1 LSHNVTLSVVG
12 SVAMV
17 LLAGCVTDKQ
27 AAEPAPQS
35 DVIEQIREVDLT
47 PRFARGVGSAVPVF
61 SDSGPRAAT
70 YNGDGSTGI
79 KRSPQVNASEA
90 GQDVTGAI
98 PPRAQTGKGDPG
110 YEMNFENAPIA
121 TVAKSILADILGI
134 GYTID
139 PRVQGTIS
147 LSSARPVPR
156 KDLIYVLESA
166 LRASNV
172 ALVRDGQGYRLIPSA
187 EAVASGSI
195 DQTQDPD
202 AGFGVSVLPLQFVSA
217 QTLTKLL
224 ENFAAKPGMI
234 RAESSRNLLV
244 IQGSSADRRAA
255 IDTALNFDADWMAG
269 QSVGIYPVSNSTPEP
284 VIAELERIVDS
295 GEGGLSQNLVKL
307 QPIARQNAILAVVR
321 KPELLKRVATWI
333 ERLDR
338 AGTAGTGVKV
348 YRMRYGDAR
357 QVAGLLNDIFLGGS
371 TGGIDASTNQLIP
384 GGGAVATSSGRSGFG
399 SSSSGSQTLG
409 MQQQNSSST
418 PNSFDSRFGDAGGT
432 RLAQT
437 TGTGPSIGGS
447 RFGTSSA
454 GAAAAG
460 AGGNSGAILANVRIS
475 PDVVNNALLIYAN
488 QENYRLI
495 ERALQQIDRPQLQ
508 VAVDATIAEVTLN
521 DQLSY
526 GVQFFLTS
534 KSVGLGP
541 DKGSAMNTIS
551 GPAAASSAASAV
563 GAAAINRVLPG
574 FNFLVGTEA
583 DPRVILDALRTVT
596 DVKVLSTPSV
606 VVIDNQFA
614 SLLVGDQIPVQTQS
628 AVSVIAPGAPVVNNI
643 DYRNTG
649 VILRVA
655 PRITANGNVLLDVEQ
670 EISAVAD
677 TPTASTLTPT
687 VSQRKVRSSIG
698 VANGQTVL
706 LAGLISERENR
717 TRLGIPGL
725 DQIPYLGDVFAHT
738 NGTLQRTELIVFIRP
753 KIIRNGVDASRIAQ
767 DLRAKMRGFIP
778 YVPPPRPP
786 RMPPPPP
793 PLGPLPYPPEA
804 PRR

>member
-1 LSHNVTLSVVG
+1 MSHNVTLSVVG
-12 SVAMV
+12 SVAVV

-35 DVIEQIREVDLT
+35 AVIEQIREVDLT
-47 PRFARGVGSAVPVF
+47 PRFPRGVGSGFPVV
-61 SDSGPRAAT
+61 SDSSPRAAT
-70 YNGDGSTGI
+70 YNGDGSPGI
-79 KRSPQVNASEA
+79 KRAPQAASEA
-90 GQDVTGAI
+90 GQDVTGAL
-98 PPRAQTGKGDPG
+98 PPRAPSGKGEQG

-134 GYTID
+134 SYTID

-156 KDLIYVLESA
+156 KDLIYALESA
-166 LRASNV
+166 LRTSNV

-195 DQTQDPD
+195 DQAQDPD
-202 AGFGVSVLPLQFVSA
+202 AGFGVSVVPLQFVSA

-234 RAESSRNLLV
+234 RAEASRNLLV

-255 IDTALNFDADWMAG
+255 IDTVLSFDADWMAG

-284 VIAELERIVDS
+284 VIAELERIIDS
-295 GEGGLSQNLVKL
+295 GEGGLAQNLVKL
-307 QPIARQNAILAVVR
+307 QPIARQNAILVVAR
-321 KPELLKRVATWI
+321 KPDLLKRVATWV

-357 QVAGLLNDIFLGGS
+357 QVAALLNDIFLGGA
-371 TGGIDASTNQLIP
+371 TGGLDSSTNQLVP
-384 GGGAVATSSGRSGFG
+384 GGGAVASSSGRPGF
-399 SSSSGSQTLG
+399 SNSPSFSGSGTTG
-409 MQQQNSSST
+409 MQPGAPGGTS
-418 PNSFDSRFGDAGGT
+418 SFDSRFGDAGGS

-437 TGTGPSIGGS
+437 TGSGQSYANNRLGTSTPNLAANGSGGS
-447 RFGTSSA
+447 A
-454 GAAAAG
+454 
-460 AGGNSGAILANVRIS
+460 AILANVRIS

-495 ERALQQIDRPQLQ
+495 ERALQQIDRPQAQ

-534 KSVGLGP
+534 RSVGLGP
-541 DKGSAMNTIS
+541 DKGSALNTFV
-551 GPAAASSAASAV
+551 GPAAASAAASAA
-563 GAAAINRVLPG
+563 GTAAINRVLPG

-596 DVKVLSTPSV
+596 DVKVVSTPSV

-614 SLLVGDQIPVQTQS
+614 SLLVGDQIPIQTQS

-655 PRITANGNVLLDVEQ
+655 PRITANGSVLLDVEQ

-687 VSQRKVRSSIG
+687 VSQRKVRSTIG

-725 DQIPYLGDVFAHT
+725 DQIPYVGDVFAHT

-753 KIIRNGVDASRIAQ
+753 KIIRNGVDASRVAQ
-767 DLRAKMRGFIP
+767 ELRGKMRGFMP
-778 YVPPPRPP
+778 YVPPPPPP
-786 RMPPPPP
+786 RPIVPPPPP
-793 PLGPLPYPPEA
+793 RYPPEA
-804 PRR
+804 QRR

>member
-1 LSHNVTLSVVG
+1 
-12 SVAMV
+12 
-17 LLAGCVTDKQ
+17 
-27 AAEPAPQS
+27 
-35 DVIEQIREVDLT
+35 
-47 PRFARGVGSAVPVF
+47 
-61 SDSGPRAAT
+61 
-70 YNGDGSTGI
+70 
-79 KRSPQVNASEA
+79 
-90 GQDVTGAI
+90 
-98 PPRAQTGKGDPG
+98 
-110 YEMNFENAPIA
+110 
-121 TVAKSILADILGI
+121 
-134 GYTID
+134 
-139 PRVQGTIS
+139 
-147 LSSARPVPR
+147 
-156 KDLIYVLESA
+156 
-166 LRASNV
+166 
-172 ALVRDGQGYRLIPSA
+172 
-187 EAVASGSI
+187 
-195 DQTQDPD
+195 
-202 AGFGVSVLPLQFVSA
+202 
-217 QTLTKLL
+217 
-224 ENFAAKPGMI
+224 
-234 RAESSRNLLV
+234 
-244 IQGSSADRRAA
+244 
-255 IDTALNFDADWMAG
+255 
-269 QSVGIYPVSNSTPEP
+269 
-284 VIAELERIVDS
+284 
-295 GEGGLSQNLVKL
+295 
-307 QPIARQNAILAVVR
+307 
-321 KPELLKRVATWI
+321 LLKRVATWI

-357 QVAGLLNDIFLGGS
+357 QVAALLNDIFLGAS
-371 TGGIDASTNQLIP
+371 AGGLDSSTNQLVP
-384 GGGAVATSSGRSGFG
+384 GGGAVASSSGRSGLANSPSF
-399 SSSSGSQTLG
+399 SGSPTTG
-409 MQQQNSSST
+409 MQQPTPSSAPS
-418 PNSFDSRFGDAGGT
+418 SFDSRFSEGGT

-437 TGTGPSIGGS
+437 TGAGSSIAAGRLGTSGAGMAAGGS
-447 RFGTSSA
+447 
-454 GAAAAG
+454 
-460 AGGNSGAILANVRIS
+460 GGSGAILANVRIS

-495 ERALQQIDRPQLQ
+495 ERALQQIDRPQAQ
-508 VAVDATIAEVTLN
+508 VAVDATIAEVTLT

-551 GPAAASSAASAV
+551 GPAAASTAASAA

-583 DPRVILDALRTVT
+583 NPRVILDALRTVT

-655 PRITANGNVLLDVEQ
+655 PRITANGSVLLDVEQ

-725 DQIPYLGDVFAHT
+725 EQIPYLGDVFAHT

-753 KIIRNGVDASRIAQ
+753 KIIRNGIDAYRVAQ
-767 DLRAKMRGFIP
+767 ELRDKMRGFMP
-778 YVPPPRPP
+778 YAPPPPPRRPVV
-786 RMPPPPP
+786 PPPPP
-793 PLGPLPYPPEA
+793 PPYPPEA
-804 PRR
+804 RRR